1 MSIVRSRGAFR
12 PSYPFGCKVRLFSRR
27 IAVNVLARG
36 PWIYMAWSTPNRV
49 ASTGG
54 DEEAMRGIGLLRMDR

>member
-27 IAVNVLARG
+27 IAVNVLAWG
-36 PWIYMAWSTPNRV
+36 PRIYMARSFLNRV
-49 ASTGG
+49 ASPGG
-54 DEEAMRGIGLLRMDR
+54 DEDAMRGIGLLRMDR